1 LRRSPKF
8 KRRRSTMID
17 NLREALQQSPD
28 NVPLRILLAENLLQ
42 AKMFAEAEVEYRIVL
57 EKDPGNQKAR
67 RGLIKSYFEQEK
79 YSIAIVVFEELAD
92 RDKDKDIE
100 LLVIHAKSLMRNDE
114 RSKAIEVYK
123 NILALN
129 PAFKDD
135 ELDSLRKTNPAGQSA
150 EDQLADIENSFQEIE
165 RPRINFE
172 DVGGMSKV
180 KEEINIK
187 IIQPLQYPDLYKAYG
202 KKIGGGI
209 LLYGP
214 PGCGKTHLARATAGQ
229 IKASFISI
237 GIHDVLDMWVGS
249 SENKLHEL
257 FELARRQSPCVIFFD
272 EIDAL
277 GASRTDMRT
286 SASKM
291 LINQFLSE
299 LDGVQSSNDGL
310 LVLGATNAPWHLDTA
325 FRRPGRFDR
334 IIFVQPPDTES
345 RESILKIMLKGKP
358 VKDIDYTAIAKATN
372 EFSGAD
378 LNAVVDVAIENK
390 LRESFKDGI
399 PQPLSTKDLLNSARQ
414 VKPSTKEWFNAA
426 RNYALYSNESGLYDD
441 ILDYLKLK
449 K

>member
-1 LRRSPKF
+1 
-8 KRRRSTMID
+8 MID

-42 AKMFAEAEVEYRIVL
+42 AKMFVEAEVEYRIVL
-57 EKDPGNQKAR
+57 EKDPDNQKAR
-67 RGLIKSYFEQEK
+67 RGLVKSYFEQEK
-79 YSIAIVVFEELAD
+79 YSIAIVIYEELSD
-92 RDKDKDIE
+92 REKDME
-100 LLVIHAKSLMRNDE
+100 LMVIHAKSLMRNDE

-129 PAFKDD
+129 PALKDD
-135 ELDSLRKTNPAGQSA
+135 ELDSLRKNNPAGQSA

-172 DVGGMSKV
+172 DVGGMLKV

-257 FELARRQSPCVIFFD
+257 FELARRQTPCVIFFD

-299 LDGVQSSNDGL
+299 LDGLQSSNDGL

-334 IIFVQPPDTES
+334 IIFVQPPDAES
-345 RESILKIMLKGKP
+345 RESILRIMLKGKP
-358 VKDIDYTAIAKATN
+358 VKDIDYAAIAKITN

-399 PQPLSTKDLLNSARQ
+399 PQPLSTKDLLNSVKQ

-441 ILDYLKLK
+441 ILEYLKLK

>member
-1 LRRSPKF
+1 
-8 KRRRSTMID
+8 MID

-28 NVPLRILLAENLLQ
+28 NIPLRILLAENLMQ
-42 AKMFAEAEVEYRIVL
+42 AKMFADAETEYRIVL
-57 EKDPGNQKAR
+57 EKDPGNSKAK
-67 RGLIKSYFEQEK
+67 RGLIKSYFEQGK
-79 YSIAIVVFEELAD
+79 YAVAIVVYEELSD
-92 RDKDKDIE
+92 REKDIE
-100 LLVIHAKSLMRNDE
+100 LMVIHAKSLMRNE
-114 RSKAIEVYK
+114 ELSKAIEVYK

-135 ELDSLRKTNPAGQSA
+135 ELDSLRKTSPAQSA
-150 EDQLADIENSFQEIE
+150 EQQLADIENSFQEVE

-172 DVGGMSKV
+172 DVGGMNKV

-237 GIHDVLDMWVGS
+237 GIHDVLDMWVGG
-249 SENKLHEL
+249 SEHKLHDL
-257 FELARRQSPCVIFFD
+257 FELARRQAPCVMFFD

-334 IIFVQPPDTES
+334 IIFVQPPDAES
-345 RESILKIMLKGKP
+345 RESILRIMLKEKP
-358 VKDIDYTAIAKATN
+358 VKDIDYAALAKNTN

-378 LNAVVDVAIENK
+378 LHAVVDHAIESK

-399 PQPLSTKDLLNSARQ
+399 PQPLSTKDLLNAARQ
-414 VKPSTKEWFNAA
+414 VRPSTKEWFNAA
-426 RNYALYSNESGLYDD
+426 RNYALYANESGLYDD

>member
-1 LRRSPKF
+1 
-8 KRRRSTMID
+8 MID

-28 NVPLRILLAENLLQ
+28 NVPLRILLAENLMQ
-42 AKMFAEAEVEYRIVL
+42 AKMFAEAETEYRIVL
-57 EKDPGNQKAR
+57 EKDPGNLKGR
-67 RGLIKSYFEQEK
+67 RGLIKSYFEQGK
-79 YSIAIVVFEELAD
+79 YAVAIVVFEELSE
-92 RDKDKDIE
+92 REKDVE
-100 LLVIHAKSLMRNDE
+100 LMVIHAKSLMRNEE
-114 RSKAIEVYK
+114 RSRAIDVYK
-123 NILALN
+123 SILALN

-135 ELDSLRKTNPAGQSA
+135 ELDSLRKTNPSNQSA
-150 EDQLADIENSFQEIE
+150 EQQLEDIENSFQDVE
-165 RPRINFE
+165 RPRVNFD
-172 DVGGMSKV
+172 DVGGMQRV

-187 IIQPLQYPDLYKAYG
+187 IIQPLQFPDLYKAYG

-237 GIHDVLDMWVGS
+237 GIHEVLDMWVGG
-249 SENKLHEL
+249 SENKLHDL
-257 FELARRQSPCVIFFD
+257 FQLARRKTPCVIFFD

-334 IIFVQPPDTES
+334 IIFVQPPDVES
-345 RESILKIMLKGKP
+345 RENILRIMLKEKP
-358 VKDIDYTAIAKATN
+358 VKDIDYNSVAKATN

-399 PQPLSTKDLLNSARQ
+399 PQPLSTKDLLSAARQ

-441 ILDYLKLK
+441 ILEYLKLK

>member
-1 LRRSPKF
+1 VFSVLSVRTRIF
-8 KRRRSTMID
+8 KPMID

-28 NVPLRILLAENLLQ
+28 NVPLRLLLAENLLQ
-42 AKMFAEAEVEYRIVL
+42 AKMFAEAEVEYRLVL
-57 EKDPGNQKAR
+57 EKEPTNTKAR
-67 RGLIKSYFEQEK
+67 RGLVKSYFEQGK
-79 YSIAIVVFEELAD
+79 YSIAMVVLEEMSD
-92 RDKDKDIE
+92 REKDME
-100 LLVIHAKSLMRNDE
+100 LMVIQAKSLMRNDE
-114 RSKAIEVYK
+114 IPKAIEVYK

-135 ELDSLRKTNPAGQSA
+135 ELDALRKSNPTQSA
-150 EDQLADIENSFQEIE
+150 EQQLEDIENGFQQIE

-172 DVGGMSKV
+172 DVGGMQKV

-187 IIQPLQYPDLYKAYG
+187 IIQPLQYPDLYRTYG

-229 IKASFISI
+229 IKAGFISI

-257 FELARRQSPCVIFFD
+257 FELARRQAPCVIFFD

-299 LDGVQSSNDGL
+299 LDGVQSSNDGV

-334 IIFVQPPDTES
+334 IIFVQPPDQES
-345 RESILKIMLKGKP
+345 RESIIRIMLKDKP
-358 VKDIDYTAIAKATN
+358 VKDIDHAALAKFTT

-378 LNAVVDVAIENK
+378 LNAVVDVAIEGK

-399 PQPLSTKDLLNSARQ
+399 PQPLSTKDLLNAARQ

-441 ILDYLKLK
+441 ILEYLKLK

>member
-1 LRRSPKF
+1 
-8 KRRRSTMID
+8 MID

-28 NVPLRILLAENLLQ
+28 NVPLRILLAENLLH
-42 AKMFAEAEVEYRIVL
+42 AKMFAEAEAEYRVVL
-57 EKDPGNQKAR
+57 EKEPANTKAR
-67 RGLIKSYFEQEK
+67 RGLVKSYFEQGK
-79 YSIAIVVFEELAD
+79 YSIAIVVYEELSD
-92 RDKDKDIE
+92 REKDME
-100 LLVIHAKSLMRNDE
+100 LMVIQAKSLMRNDE
-114 RSKAIEVYK
+114 LQKAIEIYK
-123 NILALN
+123 NILSLN

-135 ELDSLRKTNPAGQSA
+135 ELDSLRKSNPSQSA
-150 EDQLADIENSFQEIE
+150 EQQLEDIENGFQQVE
-165 RPRINFE
+165 RPRINFD
-172 DVGGMSKV
+172 DVGGMQKV

-202 KKIGGGI
+202 KKTGGGI

-229 IKASFISI
+229 IKAGFISI

-257 FELARRQSPCVIFFD
+257 FELARRQAPCVIFFD

-286 SASKM
+286 SATKM

-334 IIFVQPPDTES
+334 IIFVQPPDQES
-345 RESILKIMLKGKP
+345 RESIIRIMLKGKP
-358 VKDIDYTAIAKATN
+358 VKDIDHAALAKFTA

-378 LNAVVDVAIENK
+378 LNAVVDVAVEHK

-399 PQPLSTKDLLNSARQ
+399 PQPLSTKDLLNAARQ

-426 RNYALYSNESGLYDD
+426 RNYALYSNESGLYDE
-441 ILDYLKLK
+441 ILEYLKLK

>member
-1 LRRSPKF
+1 
-8 KRRRSTMID
+8 
-17 NLREALQQSPD
+17 
-28 NVPLRILLAENLLQ
+28 
-42 AKMFAEAEVEYRIVL
+42 L
-57 EKDPGNQKAR
+57 E
-67 RGLIKSYFEQEK
+67 
-79 YSIAIVVFEELAD
+79 
-92 RDKDKDIE
+92 
-100 LLVIHAKSLMRNDE
+100 
-114 RSKAIEVYK
+114 
-123 NILALN
+123 
-129 PAFKDD
+129 
-135 ELDSLRKTNPAGQSA
+135 
-150 EDQLADIENSFQEIE
+150 DIENSFQDVE
-165 RPRINFE
+165 RPKINFD

-202 KKIGGGI
+202 KKTGGGI

-237 GIHDVLDMWVGS
+237 GIHDVLDMWIGS
-249 SENKLHEL
+249 SEKKLHEL
-257 FELARRQSPCVIFFD
+257 FELARRQTPCVMFFD

-277 GASRTDMRT
+277 GASRTDLR
-286 SASKM
+286 SSDSKK

-299 LDGVQSSNDGL
+299 LDGVESSNDGL

-334 IIFVQPPDTES
+334 IIFVQPPDVES
-345 RESILKIMLKGKP
+345 RESILRIMLKGKP
-358 VKDIDYTAIAKATN
+358 IKDIDYNALAKFTG

-378 LNAVVDVAIENK
+378 LNALVDVAIEHK

-399 PQPLSTKDLLNSARQ
+399 PQPLSTKDLLSAARQ

-441 ILDYLKLK
+441 ILEYLKLK

>member
-1 LRRSPKF
+1 
-8 KRRRSTMID
+8 MIE

-28 NVPLRILLAENLLQ
+28 NIPLRILLAENLMQ
-42 AKMFAEAEVEYRIVL
+42 AQMFAEAETEYRIVL
-57 EKDPGNQKAR
+57 EKDPNNQKAR
-67 RGLIKSYFEQEK
+67 RGLIKSYFEQGK
-79 YSIAIVVFEELAD
+79 HSIAIVVYEELSD
-92 RDKDKDIE
+92 REKDIE
-100 LLVIHAKSLMRNDE
+100 LMVIHAKSLMRNEE
-114 RSKAIEVYK
+114 RAKAMEVYK
-123 NILALN
+123 NVLALN

-150 EDQLADIENSFQEIE
+150 EQQLEDIENSFQDVE
-165 RPRINFE
+165 RPRINFD
-172 DVGGMSKV
+172 DVGGMQKV

-229 IKASFISI
+229 IKASFISV
-237 GIHDVLDMWVGS
+237 GIHDVLDMWVGG

-257 FELARRQSPCVIFFD
+257 FELARRQAPCVIFFD

-291 LINQFLSE
+291 MINQFLSE
-299 LDGVQSSNDGL
+299 LDGVNSNNDGL
-310 LVLGATNAPWHLDTA
+310 LILGATNAPWHLDTA

-334 IIFVQPPDTES
+334 IIFVQPPDSES
-345 RESILKIMLKGKP
+345 RESILKIMLKEKP
-358 VKDIDYTAIAKATN
+358 VKDIDYPALAKATN

-378 LNAVVDVAIENK
+378 LHAVVDVAIEHK

-399 PQPLSTKDLLNSARQ
+399 PQPLSTKDLIAAAKQ
-414 VKPSTKEWFNAA
+414 VRPSTKEWFNAA

-441 ILDYLKLK
+441 ILSYLKLK

>member
-1 LRRSPKF
+1 
-8 KRRRSTMID
+8 MID

-28 NVPLRILLAENLLQ
+28 NVPLRILLAENLMQ
-42 AKMFAEAEVEYRIVL
+42 AQMFAEAETEYRIVL
-57 EKDPGNQKAR
+57 EKDANNQKAR
-67 RGLIKSYFEQEK
+67 RGLIKSYFEQGK
-79 YSIAIVVFEELAD
+79 YSIAIVVYEELSD
-92 RDKDKDIE
+92 REKDVE
-100 LLVIHAKSLMRNDE
+100 LMVIHAKSLMRNEE
-114 RSKAIEVYK
+114 RSKAMEVYK
-123 NILALN
+123 SILALN

-135 ELDSLRKTNPAGQSA
+135 ELDSLRKTNPANASA
-150 EDQLADIENSFQEIE
+150 EQQLEDIENSFSEIE
-165 RPRINFE
+165 RPRINFD

-237 GIHDVLDMWVGS
+237 GIHDVLDMWVGG

-257 FELARRQSPCVIFFD
+257 FELARRQAPCVIFFD

-299 LDGVQSSNDGL
+299 LDGVQSNNDGL

-334 IIFVQPPDTES
+334 IIFVQPPDGES
-345 RESILKIMLKGKP
+345 RESILRIMLKDKP
-358 VKDIDYTAIAKATN
+358 VKDVDYAAIAKATN

-378 LNAVVDVAIENK
+378 LHAVVDLAIENK

-399 PQPLSTKDLLNSARQ
+399 PQPMSTKDLLASAKQ

-441 ILDYLKLK
+441 ILEYLKLK

>member
-1 LRRSPKF
+1 
-8 KRRRSTMID
+8 MID

-28 NVPLRILLAENLLQ
+28 NIPLRLLLAENLLHAQ
-42 AKMFAEAEVEYRIVL
+42 QFVEAEAEFRIVL
-57 EKDPGNQKAR
+57 EKEPSNTKAKK
-67 RGLIKSYFEQEK
+67 GLIKSAFEQGK
-79 YSIAIVVFEELAD
+79 YPMTIVVCEELSD
-92 RDKDKDIE
+92 RERDIE
-100 LLVIHAKSLMRNDE
+100 MMVIHAKSLVRNQE
-114 RSKAIEVYK
+114 QAKAVEIYK

-135 ELDSLRKTNPAGQSA
+135 ELDSLRKGSFTAAA
-150 EDQLADIENSFQEIE
+150 EEQLADIEAGFQEVE
-165 RPRINFE
+165 RPKVNFD
-172 DVGGMSKV
+172 DVGGMQKV

-214 PGCGKTHLARATAGQ
+214 PGCGKTHIARATAGQ

-237 GIHDVLDMWVGS
+237 GIHDVLDMWIGS
-249 SENKLHEL
+249 SERKLHEI
-257 FELARRQSPCVIFFD
+257 FELARSQTPCVIFFD

-277 GASRTDMRT
+277 GASRADLR
-286 SASKM
+286 SSDSKK

-299 LDGVQSSNDGL
+299 LDGVQASNDGV
-310 LVLGATNAPWHLDTA
+310 LVLGATNAPWHLDNA

-345 RESILKIMLKGKP
+345 RESILRIMLKNKP
-358 VKDIDYTAIAKATN
+358 VKDIDYASLAKATQ

-378 LNAVVDVAIENK
+378 LHAMVDTAIESK

-399 PQPLSTKDLLNSARQ
+399 PQPLNTKDLMNAAREL
-414 VKPSTKEWFNAA
+414 KPSTKEWFNAA
-426 RNYALYSNESGLYDD
+426 RNYALYANESGLYDD
-441 ILDYLKLK
+441 ILAYLKIK

>member
-1 LRRSPKF
+1 M
-8 KRRRSTMID
+8 T
-17 NLREALQQSPD
+17 
-28 NVPLRILLAENLLQ
+28 
-42 AKMFAEAEVEYRIVL
+42 
-57 EKDPGNQKAR
+57 
-67 RGLIKSYFEQEK
+67 
-79 YSIAIVVFEELAD
+79 IVVCEELSD
-92 RDKDKDIE
+92 RERDIE
-100 LLVIHAKSLMRNDE
+100 MMVIHAKSLVRNQE
-114 RSKAIEVYK
+114 QAKAVEIYK

-135 ELDSLRKTNPAGQSA
+135 ELDSLRKGSFTAAA
-150 EDQLADIENSFQEIE
+150 EEQLADIEAGFQEVE
-165 RPRINFE
+165 RPKVNFD
-172 DVGGMSKV
+172 DVGGMQKV

-214 PGCGKTHLARATAGQ
+214 PGCGKTHIARATAGQ

-237 GIHDVLDMWVGS
+237 GIHDVLDMWIGS
-249 SENKLHEL
+249 SERKLHEI
-257 FELARRQSPCVIFFD
+257 FELARSQTPCVIFFD

-277 GASRTDMRT
+277 GASRADLR
-286 SASKM
+286 SSDSKK

-299 LDGVQSSNDGL
+299 LDGVQASNDGV
-310 LVLGATNAPWHLDTA
+310 LVLGATNAPWHLDNA

-345 RESILKIMLKGKP
+345 RESILRIMLKNKP
-358 VKDIDYTAIAKATN
+358 VKDIDYASLAKATQ

-378 LNAVVDVAIENK
+378 LHAMVDTAIESK

-399 PQPLSTKDLLNSARQ
+399 PQPLNTKDLMNAAREL
-414 VKPSTKEWFNAA
+414 KPSTKEWFNAA
-426 RNYALYSNESGLYDD
+426 RNYALYANESGLYDD
-441 ILDYLKLK
+441 ILAYLKIK

>member
-1 LRRSPKF
+1 
-8 KRRRSTMID
+8 MID

-28 NVPLRILLAENLLQ
+28 NVPLRMLLAESLMQ
-42 AKMFAEAEVEYRIVL
+42 ARMFAEAEAEYRIVL
-57 EKDPGNQKAR
+57 EKDPANAKAR
-67 RGLIKSYFEQEK
+67 RGLVKSYFEQAK
-79 YSIAIVVFEELAD
+79 YSIAIVVYEELSD
-92 RDKDKDIE
+92 REKDME
-100 LLVIHAKSLMRNDE
+100 LMIIHAKSLMRNDE
-114 RSKAIEVYK
+114 LPKAIEVYK
-123 NILALN
+123 SILAIN

-150 EDQLADIENSFQEIE
+150 EDQLADIESSFQEVE
-165 RPRINFE
+165 RPRINFD
-172 DVGGMSKV
+172 DVGGMQKV

-257 FELARRQSPCVIFFD
+257 FELARRQTPCVIFFD

-299 LDGVQSSNDGL
+299 LDGIQASNDGL
-310 LVLGATNAPWHLDTA
+310 LILGATNAPWHLDTA

-334 IIFVQPPDTES
+334 IIFVQPPDVES
-345 RESILKIMLKGKP
+345 RESILRIMLKEKP
-358 VKDIDYTAIAKATN
+358 VKDIDYTALAKATN

-399 PQPLSTKDLLNSARQ
+399 PQPLSTKDLLGATRT

-426 RNYALYSNESGLYDD
+426 RNYALYANESGLYDD
-441 ILDYLKLK
+441 ILEYLKLK

>member
-1 LRRSPKF
+1 
-8 KRRRSTMID
+8 MID

-28 NVPLRILLAENLLQ
+28 NVPLRILLAENLLH

-57 EKDPGNQKAR
+57 DKEPGNTKAR
-67 RGLIKSYFEQEK
+67 RGLAKSYFEQGK
-79 YSIAIVVFEELAD
+79 YSIAIVVLEELSERE
-92 RDKDKDIE
+92 RDME
-100 LLVIHAKSLMRNDE
+100 LMVIHAKSLMRNDE
-114 RSKAIEVYK
+114 LSRAVEIYK
-123 NILALN
+123 NILSLN
-129 PAFKDD
+129 PSFKDD
-135 ELDSLRKTNPAGQSA
+135 ELDSLRKSNPASQSA
-150 EDQLADIENSFQEIE
+150 EDQLKDIEDGFQDVE
-165 RPRINFE
+165 RPRINFN
-172 DVGGMSKV
+172 DVGGMAKV

-229 IKASFISI
+229 IKAGFISI
-237 GIHDVLDMWVGS
+237 GIHDVLDMWVGG
-249 SENKLHEL
+249 SEHKLHEL
-257 FELARRQSPCVIFFD
+257 FELARRQTPCVIFFD

-334 IIFVQPPDTES
+334 IIFVQPPDQDS
-345 RESILKIMLKGKP
+345 RESILRIMLTGKP
-358 VKDIDYTAIAKATN
+358 VKDIDYSTLAKSTA

-378 LNAVVDVAIENK
+378 LNAVVDIAIENK

-399 PQPLSTKDLLNSARQ
+399 PQPMSTRDLLNAART

-426 RNYALYSNESGLYDD
+426 RNYALYANESGLYDE

>member
-1 LRRSPKF
+1 
-8 KRRRSTMID
+8 MID